1 MISKLNCIIHL
12 KMYQLLKNIFQ
23 RKDAFWDIQVNN
35 TDFESEIYFTKS
47 RQLNNCWTIDV

>member
-1 MISKLNCIIHL
+1 
-12 KMYQLLKNIFQ
+12 MYQLLKNIFQ